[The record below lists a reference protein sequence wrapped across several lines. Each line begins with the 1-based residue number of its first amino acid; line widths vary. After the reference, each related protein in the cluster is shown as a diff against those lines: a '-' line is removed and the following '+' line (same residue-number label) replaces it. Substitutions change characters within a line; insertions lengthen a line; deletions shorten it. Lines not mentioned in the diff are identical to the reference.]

1 MKESERLKIEAGKED
16 NDNIAFGIL
25 GKAIRE
31 ERAENFED
39 KWLKKMQVQTDIIL
53 RARGC
58 YTFNSKYGI
67 IDFYPKANK
76 LLIREKNQWKK
87 PGLKFIVSNI
97 LK

>member
-1 MKESERLKIEAGKED
+1 MKESEKLKIEAGKED

-31 ERAENFED
+31 ERSENFED
-39 KWLKKMQVQTDIIL
+39 KWLKRMQIQTDIVL
-53 RARGC
+53 RIRGC
-58 YTFNSKYGI
+58 YTFTSKYGI